1 MGKEREM
8 GWMEN
13 EQHKEENRSS
23 SVFFLEEMLV
33 DVGQGGG
40 QQQHIQACQRHV
52 ALLFVVVRATPCFVL
67 CSALLCVLFA
77 MLSVR
82 LHDMQQGN
90 TSD

>member
-40 QQQHIQACQRHV
+40 TTTAHTGLSAPRSFAFRCCPCDAVFCVVFCLVVCVVCHV
-52 ALLFVVVRATPCFVL
+52 VSAT
-67 CSALLCVLFA
+67 
-77 MLSVR
+77 
-82 LHDMQQGN
+82 
-90 TSD
+90 T

>member
-40 QQQHIQACQRHV
+40 DNNSTYRLV
-52 ALLFVVVRATPCFVL
+52 SAT
-67 CSALLCVLFA
+67 
-77 MLSVR
+77 
-82 LHDMQQGN
+82 
-90 TSD
+90 

>member
-13 EQHKEENRSS
+13 EQHKEENHSS
-23 SVFFLEEMLV
+23 SVFFLEEIGTTTAHLL
-33 DVGQGGG
+33 
-40 QQQHIQACQRHV
+40 ACHTPRSF
-52 ALLFVVVRATPCFVL
+52 ALRCVVPC
-67 CSALLCVLFA
+67 CVLFA

-82 LHDMQQGN
+82 LHVQQRN

>member
-1 MGKEREM
+1 MFGKGRGMGKEREM

-40 QQQHIQACQRHV
+40 DNNSTYRLV
-52 ALLFVVVRATPCFVL
+52 SAT
-67 CSALLCVLFA
+67 
-77 MLSVR
+77 
-82 LHDMQQGN
+82 
-90 TSD
+90 